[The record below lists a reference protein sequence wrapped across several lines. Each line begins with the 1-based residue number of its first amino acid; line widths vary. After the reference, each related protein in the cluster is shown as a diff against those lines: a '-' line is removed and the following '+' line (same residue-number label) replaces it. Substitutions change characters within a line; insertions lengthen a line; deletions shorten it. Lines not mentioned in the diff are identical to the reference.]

1 MTRVGVLT
9 AATRAQKR
17 GSGMRKPNDLDDRD
31 VSAHRVAH
39 QHHRFADHA
48 IDEVVDERDVGADR
62 GGASEEWRLA
72 ESREVDGQRAARLRD
87 RWTHSHPVERV
98 SAETV
103 DHEHRP
109 ARAAEV
115 DVMHWSADIRDSMP
129 HCVKRSYA
137 RIPAAK
143 RISTSATADAGR
155 RPPLWSRSNMANE
168 LSAAMTSSASR
179 NEHPGRSVSDAASRS
194 ARPRTSSGWVGSWT
208 AGR

>member
-1 MTRVGVLT
+1 GTARARGATHYHRRHRAGVW
-9 AATRAQKR
+9 
-17 GSGMRKPNDLDDRD
+17 GGLDDRD

-48 IDEVVDERDVGADR
+48 LDEVVDEGGVGAD
-62 GGASEEWRLA
+62 GGGVSEEWRLA
-72 ESREVDGQRAARLRD
+72 ESREVDGQRAARLRN

-115 DVMHWSADIRDSMP
+115 DVMHRPAYLRDSMP

-137 RIPAAK
+137 RIPDAK
-143 RISTSATADAGR
+143 RMSTSATA
-155 RPPLWSRSNMANE
+155 
-168 LSAAMTSSASR
+168 
-179 NEHPGRSVSDAASRS
+179 
-194 ARPRTSSGWVGSWT
+194 
-208 AGR
+208 